1 MRRIAVAVAAIVS
14 LSGNFTRTAP
24 ARQEAG
30 RQDGGVR
37 MIAIDGEGAKY
48 WTRWRGPSGPAAACG
63 RAAP

>member
-30 RQDGGVR
+30 RVERDQER
-37 MIAIDGEGAKY
+37 SQRALNHA
-48 WTRWRGPSGPAAACG
+48 SLS
-63 RAAP
+63 RAASSVSSPAPMERG